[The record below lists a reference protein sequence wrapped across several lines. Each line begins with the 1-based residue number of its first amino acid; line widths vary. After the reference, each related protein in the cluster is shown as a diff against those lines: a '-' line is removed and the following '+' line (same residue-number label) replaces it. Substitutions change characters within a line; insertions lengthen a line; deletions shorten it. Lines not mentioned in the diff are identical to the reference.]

1 MIRRPPRSTR
11 TDTLFPYTTL
21 FRSHRHTLHS
31 VRAGLELQA
40 GEDARAGDL
49 RARLL
54 VAADL
59 DFGGIDDLEAP
70 ALQLSVALVHAQEV
84 GGKERR
90 LVAAGAGAHL
100 EDGIARVGLVL
111 RQQQDLQ
118 RVLRSEERRVGK
130 ACVSTCG
137 YWWS

>member
-70 ALQLSVALVHAQEV
+70 ALQLGVALVHAQEV
-84 GGKERR
+84 GGKERSI
-90 LVAAGAGAHL
+90 VAAGAGAPPD
-100 EDGIARVGLVL
+100 DGIAPGGLVS
-111 RQQQDLQ
+111 RQQQGLQ
-118 RVLRSEERRVGK
+118 RVLAVRHLPL
-130 ACVSTCG
+130 CFIT
-137 YWWS
+137 